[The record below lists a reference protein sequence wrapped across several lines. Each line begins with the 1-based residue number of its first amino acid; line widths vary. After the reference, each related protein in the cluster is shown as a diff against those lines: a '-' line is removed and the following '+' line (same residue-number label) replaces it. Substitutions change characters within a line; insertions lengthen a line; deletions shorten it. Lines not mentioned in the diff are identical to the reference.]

1 MSAFS
6 AVELLM
12 KKTLIVLLLVLASLS
27 GCKGDRGKNGV
38 EAEAPKRTKI
48 GLNYDMTEE
57 KRLQEAADRGSQ
69 AWRKEAVDVAHA
81 ALINQGIN
89 AKIEECRLTEDHNA
103 HSVVNAK
110 CKDGEFNITLK
121 KIVRPDGIW
130 TATEIELVGEF
141 KGLGAPGHGGAGH
154 DHGGMHDN
162 ETGAPMQDAS
172 HSH

>member
-1 MSAFS
+1 
-6 AVELLM
+6 M
-12 KKTLIVLLLVLASLS
+12 KKTLIVLLLVFASLS
-27 GCKGDRGKNGV
+27 GCKGDRGKNGEV
-38 EAEAPKRTKI
+38 EAPKRTKI

-57 KRLQEAADRGSQ
+57 KRLQEAADHGSQ

-110 CKDGEFNITLK
+110 CRDGEFNITLK